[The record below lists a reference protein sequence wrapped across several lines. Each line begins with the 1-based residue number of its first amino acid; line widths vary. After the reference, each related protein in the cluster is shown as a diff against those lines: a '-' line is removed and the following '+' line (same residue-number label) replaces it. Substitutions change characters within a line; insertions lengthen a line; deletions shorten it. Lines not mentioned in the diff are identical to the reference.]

1 MDYNKPGISYGVA
14 NFNSSMQEINA
25 DIDST
30 EMIDGLMQWVEQYT
44 NVLHEISVAETLD
57 DLKELKQNA
66 ASPDVRPDV
75 VIWALRRIVRV
86 IWLRIV
92 CISAYA
98 GNLEAQ
104 NNLRLR
110 DLSTSF
116 GNDYLP
122 QPSIRAAGFAV
133 AGPAGLLEA
142 QRYYRHC
149 AVLSRYEEFSDILTC
164 VREQPAEIPVR

>member
-1 MDYNKPGISYGVA
+1 MDYNRQTIANEIASFKYTMKQTSDDISPA
-14 NFNSSMQEINA
+14 EI
-25 DIDST
+25 
-30 EMIDGLMQWVEQYT
+30 IDGLMQWVEQYT

-66 ASPDVRPDV
+66 ACPDIRPDV
-75 VIWALRRIVRV
+75 AIWALRRIVRV
-86 IWLRIV
+86 IM
-92 CISAYA
+92 AA
-98 GNLEAQ
+98 D
-104 NNLRLR
+104 NLRLR

>member
-75 VIWALRRIVRV
+75 VIWALCRIVRV
-86 IWLRIV
+86 IMAADCL
-92 CISAYA
+92 Y
-98 GNLEAQ
+98 Q
-104 NNLRLR
+104 RL
-110 DLSTSF
+110 
-116 GNDYLP
+116 
-122 QPSIRAAGFAV
+122 
-133 AGPAGLLEA
+133 
-142 QRYYRHC
+142 C
-149 AVLSRYEEFSDILTC
+149 
-164 VREQPAEIPVR
+164 RES

>member
-66 ASPDVRPDV
+66 ASPDVRPC
-75 VIWALRRIVRV
+75 RTIV
-86 IWLRIV
+86 
-92 CISAYA
+92 S
-98 GNLEAQ
+98 GSTPTEAV
-104 NNLRLR
+104 R
-110 DLSTSF
+110 S
-116 GNDYLP
+116 
-122 QPSIRAAGFAV
+122 
-133 AGPAGLLEA
+133 
-142 QRYYRHC
+142 
-149 AVLSRYEEFSDILTC
+149 SRFSPI
-164 VREQPAEIPVR
+164 

>member
-30 EMIDGLMQWVEQYT
+30 EMIDGLMQRVEQYT

-86 IWLRIV
+86 IMAADCL
-92 CISAYA
+92 Y
-98 GNLEAQ
+98 Q
-104 NNLRLR
+104 RL
-110 DLSTSF
+110 
-116 GNDYLP
+116 
-122 QPSIRAAGFAV
+122 
-133 AGPAGLLEA
+133 
-142 QRYYRHC
+142 C
-149 AVLSRYEEFSDILTC
+149 
-164 VREQPAEIPVR
+164 RES